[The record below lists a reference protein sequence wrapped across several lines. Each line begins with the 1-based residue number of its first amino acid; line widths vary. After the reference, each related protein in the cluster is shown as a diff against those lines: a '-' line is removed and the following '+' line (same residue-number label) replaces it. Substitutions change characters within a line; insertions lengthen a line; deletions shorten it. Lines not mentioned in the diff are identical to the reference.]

1 MSFAS
6 VPLMSESKVMTGQM
20 SQAGRVEVVLERP
33 CAVVRDELTGETVAE
48 NAERFTLSADKPR
61 VWFLGVR

>member
-1 MSFAS
+1 M
-6 VPLMSESKVMTGQM
+6 LLEL
-20 SQAGRVEVVLERP
+20 QAPGLLARLLDVEAYG
-33 CAVVRDELTGETVAE
+33 AVVRDELTGETVAE